1 MATVHA
7 HKASVSALCWHPG
20 GNLLLSG
27 SRDQLV
33 KLFDLRTLRP
43 LQASR
48 AHHGRR
54 RAQAAAR
61 ICAALASR
69 QPTRPPS
76 APARPPVRCS
86 RGTGAR

>member
-69 QPTRPPS
+69 QPTRPHS